1 MFIFFQIFLMQ
12 LQSTTRNPPHGVL
25 YPTMNWITEL
35 VNSSMPTAL
44 VSLLMDLPTPTLQ
57 TQKDSAWD
65 CYQMSIV
72 IQPLKAQDD
81 TLGKV
86 CICIMLEER
95 FMLNASATRPYLC
108 RVGIVTTVMVFIQQQ
123 FARFHQAALW
133 KFSTTKNLLSCF
145 LSQSIMDMRLFMS

>member
-1 MFIFFQIFLMQ
+1 MFIFLQIFLMQ

-57 TQKDSAWD
+57 TQKDSAWV
-65 CYQMSIV
+65 YWLTSTE

-86 CICIMLEER
+86 CICIMLEGR
-95 FMLNASATRPYLC
+95 FMLNASATQPYLC

-133 KFSTTKNLLSCF
+133 KFSTTKNLRSCF

>member
-1 MFIFFQIFLMQ
+1 MLHQW
-12 LQSTTRNPPHGVL
+12 TTRNPPHGVL

-57 TQKDSAWD
+57 TQKDSAWV
-65 CYQMSIV
+65 CWLTSTE

-86 CICIMLEER
+86 YICIMLEGR
-95 FMLNASATRPYLC
+95 FMLNALATQPYLC
-108 RVGIVTTVMVFIQQQ
+108 RAEIVTTVMVFTQQQ
-123 FARFHQAALW
+123 FARFHLDVHL
-133 KFSTTKNLLSCF
+133 KFSTTKNLLSCY
-145 LSQSIMDMRLFMS
+145 LSRSTMILRLCLSWSRCAPFV